1 MASTKGKTFKHLK
14 TKEAFVAR
22 ASVKHDN
29 KYDYSKVDFP
39 DRGYSQATGKKLPNY
54 DGNTT
59 VTISCPKHGDYTQ
72 RPRKHLEGSGCRKC
86 AHEAIALAL
95 NGRPSTV
102 VHKRRYLD
110 NRLTVPA
117 NLQQNLKQQLAEI
130 QKAKSRCTT
139 YVFTIDSPT
148 HGVVEVLI
156 DKEDWPKVS
165 AHTWFATKAHP
176 GRNGEKQFYV
186 SAKLPAPHLPRREYT
201 HPRTGKKR
209 TYRRYTYL
217 ALGRLIMDAA
227 ADKIVDHIDGNTL
240 DNRKHNLR
248 ACSYTENNQN
258 TRTKRNTTSRFK
270 GVNRNKNK
278 KYNCWSVYIRLDGK
292 TVNLGSYA
300 TEEDAARA
308 YDIAHLTKSG
318 IYANTNFPIGE
329 YIKEKGKVK

>member
-1 MASTKGKTFKHLK
+1 MLRSQKQRKYKRIK
-14 TKEAFVAR
+14 TKEMFIERSR
-22 ASVKHDN
+22 AKHAD
-29 KYDYSKVDFP
+29 KYDYSKVEFP
-39 DRGYSQATGKKLPNY
+39 DRGHAPVSGRKLANY

-86 AHEAIALAL
+86 AYEAIALAQA
-95 NGRPSTV
+95 GRPSTI
-102 VHKRRYLD
+102 VHKRRYFD
-110 NRLTVPA
+110 KRLTVPA
-117 NLQQNLKQQLAEI
+117 DLQQDLKQQLAEI
-130 QKAKSRCTT
+130 QKAKSRCST

-186 SAKLPAPHLPRREYT
+186 SARVAAPHLPRLEYT
-201 HPRTGKKR
+201 HPRTGKRR
-209 TYRRYTYL
+209 TYQRCTHL
-217 ALGRLIMDAA
+217 ALGRLIVDAP
-227 ADKIVDHIDGNTL
+227 ADKLVDHIDGNTL

-248 ACSYTENNQN
+248 VCSYTENNQN

-278 KYNCWSVYIRLDGK
+278 KYNCWSAYIRLEGK

-308 YDIAHLTKSG
+308 YDIMHLTKSG
-318 IYANTNFPIGE
+318 IYAKTNFPIEE
-329 YIKEKGKVK
+329 YIGIC